1 MDRERVLSSSG
12 WAKPEATRKHR
23 EPKICEYGLRTE
35 ISPQIHKTMA
45 EYFILRTLMLALKL
59 WSHKSP
65 KQFHISILLFTEK
78 KKKKSLCLSEVE
90 KPREHGHL
98 YLNQARMKCRNNRI
112 KLFCGLALFSSMLC
126 GRNPQCWNTVN
137 AVNVVIILLSRA
149 TTGKKRIAL
158 RFIVYAA
165 DQKIQLLLSINY
177 FNQVLEKQKWK
188 CSFNPSRFK
197 GVALSL
203 V

>member
-1 MDRERVLSSSG
+1 ME
-12 WAKPEATRKHR
+12 
-23 EPKICEYGLRTE
+23 
-35 ISPQIHKTMA
+35 Q
-45 EYFILRTLMLALKL
+45 
-59 WSHKSP
+59 
-65 KQFHISILLFTEK
+65 
-78 KKKKSLCLSEVE
+78 
-90 KPREHGHL
+90 PRQHGHL
-98 YLNQARMKCRNNRI
+98 YLNQARVKCRNNRI
-112 KLFCGLALFSSMLC
+112 KLFCGLALFSSVLC
-126 GRNPQCWNTVN
+126 GRNPQCWNRVN

-188 CSFNPSRFK
+188 CSFNPSHFK

-203 V
+203 VKAVWRNLKRIPSQRLLWGRVQQAHNMERLSCPFKMGSWRMLSCWWQAYKKNNTSGSVCTQCVRILKGGIL

>member
-1 MDRERVLSSSG
+1 MWVWFEDRDQSSNTQNNG
-12 WAKPEATRKHR
+12 WILHIKNINAGFKAVESQV
-23 EPKICEYGLRTE
+23 PKT
-35 ISPQIHKTMA
+35 ISHYYTVIH
-45 EYFILRTLMLALKL
+45 
-59 WSHKSP
+59 W
-65 KQFHISILLFTEK
+65 K